1 MTAGLEP
8 AFKNL
13 EARVGFEPT
22 NDGFADH
29 SLRPLG
35 YRASVY
41 IMPKICQLCPTHPSF
56 RRLPSRTHGY
66 LMVRREKRGCDSTLP
81 RGRLG
86 TAANRNYNKTRESSR
101 TPFPRCLGRKCL
113 LFLGCCGDLRFPQ
126 EPR

>member
-41 IMPKICQLCPTHPSF
+41 IMPKICPQSYAQRTLVFADCPLEPMDTSW
-56 RRLPSRTHGY
+56 
-66 LMVRREKRGCDSTLP
+66 REKRGFAAPLP
-81 RGRLG
+81 GAAWVPPKIVIITKLG
-86 TAANRNYNKTRESSR
+86 N
-101 TPFPRCLGRKCL
+101 PLGRPSLVASDKNA
-113 LFLGCCGDLRFPQ
+113 
-126 EPR
+126 